1 MTFYIAQSVE
11 ARHFGVE
18 ATVVFD
24 IETTDKEAPSPVS
37 LDAEGTSFIFG
48 RRGTYRFDF
57 FASLIPYTDPE
68 SFLIR
73 FESPAFSAAL
83 QESFATTRVE
93 APLARGK
100 CALQASTILPLER
113 GQVLSVK
120 IHSAD
125 KFILEDGARLLV
137 TGLKETGRS

>member
-1 MTFYIAQSVE
+1 MTFYIAQSAE

-18 ATVVFD
+18 AAVVFD
-24 IETTDKEAPSPVS
+24 IETTDDEAPSGVS
-37 LDAEGTSFIFG
+37 LDMEGTSLRFA
-48 RRGTYRFDF
+48 RRGVYRFDF

-68 SFLIR
+68 SFLVR
-73 FESPAFSAAL
+73 FESPSFPAAL
-83 QESFATTRVE
+83 QESFAATRVE
-93 APLARGK
+93 APLVRGK
-100 CALQASTILPLER
+100 CALQVSTILPLEK

-137 TGLKETGRS
+137 TGLKEKGRS